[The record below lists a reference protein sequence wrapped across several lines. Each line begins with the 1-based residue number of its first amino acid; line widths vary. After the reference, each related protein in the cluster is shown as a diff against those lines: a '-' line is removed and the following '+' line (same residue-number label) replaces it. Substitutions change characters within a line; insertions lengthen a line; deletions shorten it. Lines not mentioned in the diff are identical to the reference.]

1 MLTQLIRTV
10 TDMLGRSGRD
20 PSGSQ
25 RLDRMRRTTPALAGS
40 LGGATPMHYR
50 AFTLLQARLQKN
62 DTFFDGAH
70 PDIVTFRERTK
81 KVKEQTDHAVL
92 AGAHRLLDNFA
103 QLVDAFVPVWNTA
116 DNDGMLELYEIG
128 QGDRAR
134 LREDM
139 LRTVRLLDAE
149 LAVILASNPVTSDR
163 FDVMQRYFEARY
175 QRADDTPLSPVGRVG

>member
-10 TDMLGRSGRD
+10 SDMLGRPAKG
-20 PSGSQ
+20 PSAPQ
-25 RLDRMRRTTPALAGS
+25 RLDRMSVTTTPVTRN

-50 AFTLLQARLQKN
+50 AFTLLQARLKA
-62 DTFFDGAH
+62 TAGYSAAH

-81 KVKEQTDHAVL
+81 KVKEQADHAVL
-92 AGAHRLLDNFA
+92 AGAHRLLDNFV
-103 QLVDAFVPVWNTA
+103 QLVDAFVPVWNAA
-116 DNDGMLELYEIG
+116 DDDGTLELNETG

-134 LREDM
+134 LSEDM

-175 QRADDTPLSPVGRVG
+175 QRADETPLSPVGRVG